1 MCPVMSPVILAAT
14 SVTPEPPPPR
24 IPAGGP
30 VRKETM
36 TPSRPRVFGPLARNE
51 VLEFETATDVSALF
65 KERPFDFTVSQ
76 SFTASMV
83 KLKPY
88 VVPSGSLYF
97 GSSGSGLQLSLR
109 FWDTPIYWRMWEHMA
124 GEANSTGRFSV
135 GPSLVASL
143 KWDYLRK
150 YTEFGVFGGLRIEG
164 SWSKAW
170 ESRRGRERSLTMFA
184 GLAAH
189 AVFLSE
195 KGLKGWSKPEPH
207 GAEINFQLGFRFGPW
222 VKREDDRRP

>member
-1 MCPVMSPVILAAT
+1 
-14 SVTPEPPPPR
+14 
-24 IPAGGP
+24 
-30 VRKETM
+30 M

-83 KLKPY
+83 KLEA
-88 VVPSGSLYF
+88 VRRSQRVALLR
-97 GSSGSGLQLSLR
+97 LQ
-109 FWDTPIYWRMWEHMA
+109 WIGTPAFAPLLGHA
-124 GEANSTGRFSV
+124 DLLAHVGAHGRRGQFHRPLLGRAV
-135 GPSLVASL
+135 LVASL

-170 ESRRGRERSLTMFA
+170 EGRSGRERSLTMFA

-195 KGLKGWSKPEPH
+195 KGLKGLSKPEPH

-222 VKREDDRRP
+222 GKRE